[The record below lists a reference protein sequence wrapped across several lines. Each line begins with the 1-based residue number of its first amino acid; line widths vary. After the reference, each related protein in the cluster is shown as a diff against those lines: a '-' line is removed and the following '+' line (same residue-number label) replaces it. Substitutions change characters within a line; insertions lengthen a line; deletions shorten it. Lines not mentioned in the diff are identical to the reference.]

1 MKFIKIQIN
10 DYDPI
15 NKFNL
20 LFNILINKFFF
31 LYLNLLWALK
41 KCQNLPRNLGIMR
54 KSKH

>member
-1 MKFIKIQIN
+1 MRSIKIQIN

-41 KCQNLPRNLGIMR
+41 KYQNLPRNLGIMR